1 MLIVHYFNVLSLEHK
16 LHNSKKTRKMNRLA
30 MLPLVIIA
38 SCLYSCSPKIGESA
52 SGNSNNDVTN
62 YNSSTATN
70 NANTAVQASTSTS
83 ATVNNSKEIN
93 SKDLQP
99 TQGKIVDFQ
108 EK

>member
-30 MLPLVIIA
+30 ILPLAIMA
-38 SCLYSCSPKIGESA
+38 SCLYSCSPKLGESV
-52 SGNSNNDVTN
+52 SGNSNDATN
-62 YNSSTATN
+62 YNSYTATN
-70 NANTAVQASTSTS
+70 NVNTAVQAGTSTS
-83 ATVNNSKEIN
+83 ATVNNPKEIN